1 MLDVRDGPLGFTGNQ
16 TILYNEA
23 AMPQNHENDQTEKQ
37 YLIKVRFPV
46 VGKTYRNGNFS
57 GRDGQT
63 FTIHGKASSLSNYSA
78 VLEFV
83 S

>member
-37 YLIKVRFPV
+37 YLIKVS
-46 VGKTYRNGNFS
+46 YHALNAIHNGHF
-57 GRDGQT
+57 
-63 FTIHGKASSLSNYSA
+63 
-78 VLEFV
+78 
-83 S
+83 

>member
-37 YLIKVRFPV
+37 YLIKVSYHALNVIHNGHFLVGGLVKPSQYMGKCPV
-46 VGKTYRNGNFS
+46 YQITRLCWCS
-57 GRDGQT
+57 
-63 FTIHGKASSLSNYSA
+63 
-78 VLEFV
+78 
-83 S
+83 